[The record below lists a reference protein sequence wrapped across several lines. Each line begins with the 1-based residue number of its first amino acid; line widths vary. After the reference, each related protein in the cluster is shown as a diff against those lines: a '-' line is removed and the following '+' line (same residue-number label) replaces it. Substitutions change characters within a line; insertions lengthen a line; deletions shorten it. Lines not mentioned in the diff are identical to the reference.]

1 VGDLDGHVPD
11 EIAGH
16 LLVVLREALSNAA
29 RHAAASRVDVTVQ
42 AGLDLLLVVRDNG
55 IGLGRSGRRSGLA
68 NLEERALLLGGTFS
82 VGPAGDAGTELR
94 WQVPLGKASSPA
106 G

>member
-1 VGDLDGHVPD
+1 MVTALLNLLDNAWKYSG
-11 EIAGH
+11 EEKQI
-16 LLVVLREALSNAA
+16 VLTAEARDGGVAFA
-29 RHAAASRVDVTVQ
+29 
-42 AGLDLLLVVRDNG
+42 VRDNG